1 MRPKTQ
7 RGVTLLEMMVVV
19 SLIAILAGI
28 SYPSVAAG
36 LETLR
41 INSAAESIVSFLD
54 GALTRADRR
63 QLMTELIIIPAES
76 RLMVRSPEPG
86 FIRELHL
93 PEGVTITRIMPE
105 QMGLPEGSPRTF
117 FVYPGG
123 SVPRIGIE
131 LVNLRGTK
139 RFLRVDP
146 ITGVPFIEKAQ
157 VQP

>member
-1 MRPKTQ
+1 MRSKTQ

-19 SLIAILAGI
+19 TLIAILAGI

-41 INSAAESIVSFLD
+41 INSAAESIVSFID

-63 QLMTELIIIPAES
+63 QLMTELIVIPGES
-76 RLMVRSPEPG
+76 KLMVRSPEPG
-86 FIRELHL
+86 FVRELHL
-93 PEGVTITRIMPE
+93 PEGVTIARIVPE
-105 QMGLPEGSPRTF
+105 LMGLPEGSVRTF

-131 LVNLRGTK
+131 LVNQRGTR

-146 ITGVPFIEKAQ
+146 VTGVPVIEKLEMKQ
-157 VQP
+157 

>member
-1 MRPKTQ
+1 MRLQTQ

-19 SLIAILAGI
+19 TLIAILAGI
-28 SYPSVAAG
+28 SYPSVASG

-63 QLMTELIIIPAES
+63 QIMVELIVIPGES
-76 RLMVRSPEPG
+76 KLVVRSPEPG
-86 FIRELHL
+86 FLRELQL
-93 PEGVTITRIMPE
+93 PEGVTITRIVPE
-105 QMGLPEGSPRTF
+105 LVGVPAGSARTF

-131 LVNLRGTK
+131 LVNLRGTR
-139 RFLRVDP
+139 RFLQVDP
-146 ITGVPFIEKAQ
+146 VTGVPLIEKLENK
-157 VQP
+157 P